1 MTNRS
6 PLTKDVLI
14 LNQNYEPL
22 SITEAKK
29 AFIISYLG
37 KAQII
42 ETYDGINLNTVDDS
56 YPVPSV
62 VRLKHYVRMSRRK
75 LSPTR
80 KNILKRDGF
89 RCQYCGTKSGPMTV
103 DHIIPKT
110 MGGTDTWENLI
121 CACVKCN
128 TRKGNHS
135 LSEAGYKPL
144 HTPRKPRFFYLMHNI
159 VNIPDP
165 NWRPYLFL
173 DPL

>member
-1 MTNRS
+1 MIGKK
-6 PLTKDVLI
+6 PLSRDVLI

-29 AFIISYLG
+29 AFVISYLG
-37 KAQII
+37 KAQIV
-42 ETYDGINLNTVDDS
+42 ETYEGLQLNTVNRS

-62 VRLKHYVRMSRRK
+62 VRLKNYVRISRRT

-80 KNILKRDGF
+80 KNILKRDGY
-89 RCQYCGTKSGPMTV
+89 RCQYCGTKVGPMTV
-103 DHIIPKT
+103 DHVIPRK
-110 MGGTDTWENLI
+110 MGGKDTWENLV
-121 CACVKCN
+121 CACTKCN
-128 TRKGNHS
+128 AKKGDHS
-135 LSEAGYKPL
+135 LREAKL
-144 HTPRKPRFFYLMHNI
+144 ELIRAPRKPHFFYLIHNI